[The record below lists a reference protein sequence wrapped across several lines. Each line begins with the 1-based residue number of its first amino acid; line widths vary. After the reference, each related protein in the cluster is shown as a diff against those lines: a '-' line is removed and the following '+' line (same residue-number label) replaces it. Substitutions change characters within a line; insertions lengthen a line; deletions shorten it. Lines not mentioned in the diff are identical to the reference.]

1 LTFNFRSDN
10 NPPKLNIWKT
20 AVMVEIGFT
29 PTVRRQYPEGV
40 ALRSE
45 LASQALDWPTIE
57 RYLAGHRLQMD
68 PGVAPRQLS
77 GGLANLN
84 FLVRINHNWMVLR
97 RPPAGPLP
105 PGANDMQREHRILSR
120 LWRTFALA
128 PRSHHFCSDAA
139 IAGAP
144 FLLIDY
150 RAGLSLRGD
159 SIQPLPATENTG
171 HQLSNMLVET
181 LAQLHAVDLASVG
194 LEALGHPQGFFR
206 RNTLGWIK
214 RAQLIANG
222 SLSCPAQTLAQWLT
236 DVPDPAAGKP
246 VLLHND
252 FKLDNILIDPQT
264 LQPRAIVDWDM
275 GTQGDALFDLATL
288 LSYWSEPDDPSCM
301 HRLAQMPTLQPGFA
315 NREAVANTYSA
326 LTGRGLEDLKPYRVL
341 TMFKLAVVFQQL
353 HRRHLLGE
361 TKDPRYADFG
371 QLAEDLFEFT
381 LTIANDKIL

>member
-1 LTFNFRSDN
+1 
-10 NPPKLNIWKT
+10 
-20 AVMVEIGFT
+20 MVEIGFT
-29 PTVRRQYPEGV
+29 PAARYRYPEGV
-40 ALRSE
+40 ALRPES
-45 LASQALDWPTIE
+45 ASHRLDWSTIE
-57 RYLAGHRLQMD
+57 RYLAARNLKMD

-84 FLVRINHNWMVLR
+84 FLVRINHTWMVLR

-120 LWRTFALA
+120 LWRAFALA
-128 PRSHHFCSDAA
+128 PRSHHFCSDVA

-144 FLLIDY
+144 FLLIDF
-150 RAGLSLRGD
+150 RSGLSLRGD
-159 SIQPLPATENTG
+159 ITQPLPATEKTG

-181 LAQLHAVDLASVG
+181 LAQLHAVDLTSVG
-194 LEALGHPQGFFR
+194 LESLGRPEGFFR

-222 SLSCPAQTLAQWLT
+222 SLSRPSQTLAQWLA
-236 DVPDPAAGKP
+236 DVPAPAASKP

-264 LQPRAIVDWDM
+264 MQPRAIVDWDM

-301 HRLAQMPTLQPGFA
+301 HRLAQMPTLQPGFG
-315 NREAVANTYSA
+315 NREAIANTYSV
-326 LTGRGLEDLKPYRVL
+326 LTGRGLEDFKPYRVL

-371 QLAEDLFEFT
+371 KLAEDLFEFT
-381 LTIANDKIL
+381 LTISNNKIF